1 MTNPFGLLIASGCS
15 FTANKCWPHHLA
27 NKLDLNKDQLKNYG
41 VISSGNGRIARSI
54 VYGVSQALKTHQP
67 EDILVGVMWSAASR
81 YEVFQEPVN
90 QSMIWKHGD
99 NVNPT
104 GFVEGADKN
113 WILIHSGWDDV
124 YSKNYYTYQYDEIGS
139 YINSLEHVLRVQ
151 WFLKMHKVNY
161 FMTSAFG
168 ELFPDDTTN
177 PNINYLYEMIDHSK
191 FLPVKNCMDWT
202 LNSGIPNDPADDGK
216 PFNFRHPTDAQHRA
230 FAEMV
235 IYPYLESNYWH
246 NNQLT

>member
-1 MTNPFGLLIASGCS
+1 MTNPFSLLVVSGCS

-27 NKLDLNKDQLKNYG
+27 NKLNFSKEQLKNYG
-41 VISSGNGRIARSI
+41 VISSGNGRISRSI
-54 VYGVSQALKTHQP
+54 IYGVSEALKTHKP
-67 EDILVGVMWSAASR
+67 ENILVGVMWSAASR
-81 YEVFQEPVN
+81 YEIFQEDIN
-90 QSMIWKHGD
+90 RSMIWQHGD

-124 YSKNYYTYQYDEIGS
+124 FSKNYYTYHYNEIGS

-151 WFLKMHKVNY
+151 WFLKQHNINY

-168 ELFPDDTTN
+168 ELFPEDITN
-177 PNINYLYEMIDHSK
+177 PNLKYLYDMVDQSK

-202 LNSGIPNDPADDGK
+202 VNCGIPGDPADDGK
-216 PFNFRHPTDAQHRA
+216 PFNFKHPTDLQHEA
-230 FAEMV
+230 FAEQV
-235 IYPYLESNYWH
+235 VYPYIRTNYFG
-246 NNQLT
+246 